1 MSAII
6 SCLKLFS
13 ILFSF
18 LFFFLQKTFNEQ
30 IGEFYAFVGRNYY
43 IEYEVKVQAFN
54 FLGPGPNS
62 TISNV
67 YSAEGSE
74 YTILFQSYA
83 LFIIYYLSK
92 IVVAFNTH
100 HLPRSPYRYAIPRSV
115 RVLFDAVKS

>member
-1 MSAII
+1 MEIIFNSTFYAKMSAII
-6 SCLKLFS
+6 SCLFS
-13 ILFSF
+13 ILSF
-18 LFFFLQKTFNEQ
+18 LFLFIQKTFNEQ

-74 YTILFQSYA
+74 YAILFQSYV
-83 LFIIYYLSK
+83 LVII
-92 IVVAFNTH
+92 
-100 HLPRSPYRYAIPRSV
+100 
-115 RVLFDAVKS
+115 